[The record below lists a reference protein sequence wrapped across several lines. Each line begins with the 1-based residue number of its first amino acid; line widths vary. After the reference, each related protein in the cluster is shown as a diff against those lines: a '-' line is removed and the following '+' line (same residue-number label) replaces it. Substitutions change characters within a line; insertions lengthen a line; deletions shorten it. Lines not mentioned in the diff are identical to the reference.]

1 MMDVALA
8 KTDTGRAASEA
19 FAVACSRLPG
29 AGKVAAARQK
39 AFEAYESLGLPH
51 RRVED
56 WKYTD
61 LRVLMREVLPLAAA
75 PDQAAL
81 AKAGEILKAQ
91 SLGDAYRFVLVDG
104 VFVPQLSDVGGLE
117 NGLRARSFHEVLGAG
132 GDQSA
137 DLFTTAATTDVMVS
151 LNAAMTTD
159 GVIVEVGDRISLTK
173 PIHVVHVT
181 TVSSASAFT
190 RSRLTI
196 GKAARATLIE
206 SFVAADDAKS
216 YQVHDALIVTVGDGA
231 DVAHIRL
238 MADADDATNI
248 SSAIVTVG
256 GEAKLNLFNL
266 TSGGRLSRYQVFAT
280 LEGEGSDVFINGVS
294 LLKGTQHADMTLVVD
309 HAVPHCTSREVFR
322 AVVDDRAHSVFQGKI
337 IVRPDAQKT
346 DGKMMT
352 RALLLSDGAEA
363 DSKPELEIFADDVTC
378 GHGATIGALD
388 DSLLFYLRAR
398 GLSEKEAQALLI
410 QAFVGEAIESIADDG
425 LRDVAIGAAERWLAA
440 RE

>member
-1 MMDVALA
+1 MDVALA

-19 FAVACSRLPG
+19 FAVASSRLPG
-29 AGKVAAARQK
+29 AGKVTAARQK
-39 AFEAYESLGLPH
+39 AFEAYERLGLPN

-61 LRVLMREVLPLAAA
+61 LRVLMREVLQLAPA

-81 AKAGEILKAQ
+81 AKASQILETQ
-91 SLGDAYRFVLVDG
+91 SVGDAYRFVLVDG
-104 VFVPQLSDVGGLE
+104 VFVPQLSDIGKLE
-117 NGLRARSFHEVLGAG
+117 NGLRAKSFHEALNG
-132 GDQSA
+132 GDQSV
-137 DLFTTAATTDVMVS
+137 DLFTTSATTDVMVS

-159 GVIVEVGDRISLTK
+159 GVVIEVGDGVSLAK
-173 PIHVVHVT
+173 PIHVIHVT

-206 SFVAADDAKS
+206 SFAAADDAKS
-216 YQVHDALIVTVGDGA
+216 YQAHDALIVAIGDGA

-238 MADADDATNI
+238 TADADDAANI

-256 GEAKLNLFNL
+256 GGSKLNLFNL
-266 TSGGRLSRYQVFAT
+266 TNGGRLSRYQVFAT
-280 LEGEGSDVFINGVS
+280 LEGEGSDVCINGVS
-294 LLKGTQHADMTLVVD
+294 LLKDTQHADMTLVVD
-309 HAVPHCTSREVFR
+309 HAVPHCTSREIFR

-352 RALLLSDGAEA
+352 RALLLSDDAEA

-425 LRDVAIGAAERWLAA
+425 LRDVVIGAAERWLAA
-440 RE
+440 RG

>member
-19 FAVACSRLPG
+19 FAVASSRLPG
-29 AGKVAAARQK
+29 AGKVTAARQK
-39 AFEAYESLGLPH
+39 AFEAYERLGLPN

-117 NGLRARSFHEVLGAG
+117 DGLRARSFHEVLGTG
-132 GDQSA
+132 TDQSA
-137 DLFTTAATTDVMVS
+137 DLFTTSATTDVMVS

-159 GVIVEVGDRISLTK
+159 GVVIEVGDDVSLAK
-173 PIHVVHVT
+173 PIHVIHVT

-190 RSRLTI
+190 RSRVTI
-196 GKAARATLIE
+196 GKAAHATLIE

-216 YQVHDALIVTVGDGA
+216 YQAHDALIVAIGDGA

-256 GEAKLNLFNL
+256 GEAKLNLFGL

-280 LEGEGSDVFINGVS
+280 LEGEGSDVCINGVS
-294 LLKGTQHADMTLVVD
+294 LL
-309 HAVPHCTSREVFR
+309 
-322 AVVDDRAHSVFQGKI
+322 
-337 IVRPDAQKT
+337 
-346 DGKMMT
+346 
-352 RALLLSDGAEA
+352 
-363 DSKPELEIFADDVTC
+363 
-378 GHGATIGALD
+378 
-388 DSLLFYLRAR
+388 
-398 GLSEKEAQALLI
+398 
-410 QAFVGEAIESIADDG
+410 
-425 LRDVAIGAAERWLAA
+425 
-440 RE
+440 